1 MCLFFLLF
9 FVFEIWFK
17 IDVRK
22 IGDNSCY
29 LCYGGGYFGVIGS
42 VSKKLYFF
50 VLIINKYDGCYGW

>member
-1 MCLFFLLF
+1 M
-9 FVFEIWFK
+9 FEIWFK